1 MSTATETS
9 PVVTPAPVRSSKAM
23 TIIGWILGL
32 LPVPLFLMSAWFKF
46 TLPEFVRQA
55 NAKGGWSDEVMF
67 RLGFVEVGC
76 LIIYLVPQTAVLGAI
91 LLTGYLGGAIATH
104 LRLGEY
110 VELCTPLAIG
120 VIIWLG
126 IFLRERRLWA
136 LIPFRRSM

>member
-1 MSTATETS
+1 
-9 PVVTPAPVRSSKAM
+9 M
-23 TIIGWILGL
+23 TIIGWVLSV
-32 LPVPLFLMSAWFKF
+32 LPAPLFIMSAFFKF
-46 TLPEFVRQA
+46 TLPQVAREG
-55 NAKGGWSDEVMF
+55 NAKAGWSDDVMLP
-67 RLGFVEVGC
+67 LGMVELSC
-76 LIIYLVPQTAVLGAI
+76 LGIYLFPKTAVLGAI

-126 IFLRERRLWA
+126 IFLRERRLRA